1 MKKKQNKQKTF
12 SHLDLS
18 KDIAYQPLYYDGEQA
33 RVGDLVKYHNL
44 IDVANRWGYE
54 YNTDGEIY
62 LLADISEEMVG
73 IKQDTD
79 DPMHPVEDLQWLAD
93 IRNNRNSHI
102 VNLSYLVKV
111 KGE

>member
-1 MKKKQNKQKTF
+1 MKKNQSERTS

-18 KDIAYQPLYYDGEQA
+18 KDATVYQPLYFDGELA
-33 RVGDLVKYHNL
+33 HIGDIVRYNNL
-44 IDVANRWGYE
+44 IDVANMF
-54 YNTDGEIY
+54 DGNDNEIF

>member
-1 MKKKQNKQKTF
+1 MKKKQRKEKT
-12 SHLDLS
+12 SSRLDLS
-18 KDIAYQPLYYDGEQA
+18 KDTIYQPLYYNGELA
-33 RVGDLVKYHNL
+33 HIGDLVKYHNL
-44 IDVANRWGYE
+44 IDVARKFDHNE
-54 YNTDGEIY
+54 DEEIF
-62 LLADISEEMVG
+62 LLTNISEEMVG

-93 IRNNRNSHI
+93 IRNNKNSHI

>member
-1 MKKKQNKQKTF
+1 MKKKQSKQKT
-12 SHLDLS
+12 SSRLDLS
-18 KDIAYQPLYYDGEQA
+18 KETAYQPLYYDGEQA
-33 RVGDLVKYHNL
+33 HIGDLVRYHNL
-44 IDVANRWGYE
+44 IDVANMFDS
-54 YNTDGEIY
+54 TDKEVY
-62 LLADISEEMVG
+62 LLAGISEEMVG

-111 KGE
+111 KGG

>member
-1 MKKKQNKQKTF
+1 MKKQSKQKT
-12 SHLDLS
+12 SSRLDLS
-18 KDIAYQPLYYDGEQA
+18 KETAYQPLYYDGEQA
-33 RVGDLVKYHNL
+33 HIGDLVRYHNL
-44 IDVANRWGYE
+44 IDVANMFDS
-54 YNTDGEIY
+54 TDKEVY
-62 LLADISEEMVG
+62 LLAGISEEMVG

>member
-1 MKKKQNKQKTF
+1 MKKNKQTIS
-12 SHLDLS
+12 SHLDLN
-18 KDIAYQPLYYDGEQA
+18 KDTTYQPLYYDGEQA
-33 RVGDLVKYHNL
+33 HVGDLVKYHNL
-44 IDVANRWGYE
+44 IDVANRYD
-54 YNTDGEIY
+54 YNTDAEIY

-73 IKQDTD
+73 IKQDVD

-93 IRNNRNSHI
+93 IRNNKNSHI

>member
-1 MKKKQNKQKTF
+1 MKKKQSKQKT
-12 SHLDLS
+12 SSRLDLS
-18 KDIAYQPLYYDGEQA
+18 KETAYQPLYYDGEQA
-33 RVGDLVKYHNL
+33 HIGDLVRYHNL
-44 IDVANRWGYE
+44 IDVANMFDS
-54 YNTDGEIY
+54 TDKEVY
-62 LLADISEEMVG
+62 LLAGISEEMVG

-93 IRNNRNSHI
+93 IRNNKNSHI

>member
-1 MKKKQNKQKTF
+1 MKKKQNKQKTS

-18 KDIAYQPLYYDGEQA
+18 EDTAYQPLYYDGEQA
-33 RVGDLVKYHNL
+33 HVGDLVRYHNL
-44 IDVANRWGYE
+44 IDVANRYD
-54 YNTDGEIY
+54 YNTDKEVY
-62 LLADISEEMVG
+62 LLANISEEMVG
-73 IKQDTD
+73 IKQDTE

-102 VNLSYLVKV
+102 VNLNYLVKV

>member
-1 MKKKQNKQKTF
+1 MKKKQNKQKT
-12 SHLDLS
+12 SSRLDLN
-18 KDIAYQPLYYDGEQA
+18 KDTTYQPLYYDGEQA
-33 RVGDLVKYHNL
+33 QVGDLVRYHNL
-44 IDVANRWGYE
+44 IDVARMFDHRE
-54 YNTDGEIY
+54 KEEIF
-62 LLADISEEMVG
+62 LLANITEEMVG
-73 IKQDTD
+73 IKQDID

>member
-1 MKKKQNKQKTF
+1 MKKKQSKQKT
-12 SHLDLS
+12 SSRLDLS
-18 KDIAYQPLYYDGEQA
+18 KDTTAYQPLYYDGEQA
-33 RVGDLVKYHNL
+33 HIGDLVRYHNL
-44 IDVANRWGYE
+44 IDVANMFDG
-54 YNTDGEIY
+54 TDKEVY
-62 LLADISEEMVG
+62 LLAGISEEMVG

-93 IRNNRNSHI
+93 IRNNKNSHI

>member
-1 MKKKQNKQKTF
+1 
-12 SHLDLS
+12 
-18 KDIAYQPLYYDGEQA
+18 
-33 RVGDLVKYHNL
+33 VV
-44 IDVANRWGYE
+44 NRWGYD
-54 YNTDGEIY
+54 YNADGEIY

-73 IKQDTD
+73 IKQDAD

-93 IRNNRNSHI
+93 IRNNNNSHI

>member
-1 MKKKQNKQKTF
+1 MKKKQSKQKTS

-18 KDIAYQPLYYDGEQA
+18 KETAYQPLYYDGEQA
-33 RVGDLVKYHNL
+33 HIGDLVRYHNL
-44 IDVANRWGYE
+44 IDVANMFDS
-54 YNTDGEIY
+54 TDKEVY
-62 LLADISEEMVG
+62 LLAGISEEMVG

-111 KGE
+111 KGG

>member
-1 MKKKQNKQKTF
+1 MKKKQNKQKTS

-18 KDIAYQPLYYDGEQA
+18 IDTAYQPLYYDGEQA
-33 RVGDLVKYHNL
+33 HVGDLVKYHNL
-44 IDVANRWGYE
+44 IDVANRWGYN
-54 YNTDGEIY
+54 YNTDEEIY

-93 IRNNRNSHI
+93 IRNNKNSHI

>member
-1 MKKKQNKQKTF
+1 MKKKQRKEKT
-12 SHLDLS
+12 SSRLDLS
-18 KDIAYQPLYYDGEQA
+18 KDTIYQPLYYNGELA
-33 RVGDLVKYHNL
+33 HTGDLVKYHNL
-44 IDVANRWGYE
+44 IDVARKFDHNE
-54 YNTDGEIY
+54 DEEIF
-62 LLADISEEMVG
+62 LLTNISEEMVG

-93 IRNNRNSHI
+93 IRNNKNSHI

>member
-1 MKKKQNKQKTF
+1 MKKKQNKQKTS
-12 SHLDLS
+12 SHLGLS

-33 RVGDLVKYHNL
+33 YVGDLVKYHNL
-44 IDVANRWGYE
+44 VDVARSFDHQKE
-54 YNTDGEIY
+54 EEIY
-62 LLADISEEMVG
+62 LLAGISEEMVG

-93 IRNNRNSHI
+93 IRNNNNSHI